1 VKPTSPAVPPQ
12 EGQKAIVLNGSVDL
26 AGMNPGLMDN
36 FYSMAGEYYRLTGKK
51 VGVNSGKRSSEKQ
64 AALYAANPAKAAK
77 PGYSMH
83 EFGLAI
89 DINSADANLME
100 SMGLFKKYGFV
111 RPISNEAWHVEPLAI
126 QGMKSAIRRGK
137 EEAVIAKTGNN
148 DDSAKSKTESEGAPQ
163 TAVATQTP
171 AKPAAQAVAPTSAQ
185 GATAMSTPT
194 PAPATAPAPTSNQV
208 SPPTT
213 ATASAPSLKDV
224 VGTPTPSPIET
235 IVKSVVPELPSA
247 AMLTDPVTA
256 PKSIAADVGASIA
269 PAAGSAYDAVASRS
283 KRIEKTYT
291 PEPDP
296 ETVGV
301 ASRTSAKTSGNHIPF
316 YLGDMG
322 MLTLNLGIGA

>member
-1 VKPTSPAVPPQ
+1 
-12 EGQKAIVLNGSVDL
+12 
-26 AGMNPGLMDN
+26 MNPGLMDN

-194 PAPATAPAPTSNQV
+194 PTPATAPAPTSNQV

-256 PKSIAADVGASIA
+256 PKSIAADVGAELKSSFK
-269 PAAGSAYDAVASRS
+269 GLELQEEEGKDYVTDF
-283 KRIEKTYT
+283 EF
-291 PEPDP
+291 D
-296 ETVGV
+296 
-301 ASRTSAKTSGNHIPF
+301 SGKS
-316 YLGDMG
+316 YRLG
-322 MLTLNLGIGA
+322 TRFEY